1 MCGWIIQQIRSI
13 SALADYPTAFNNYSA
28 KPGTITILHGIAF
41 ANPFLPERVEF
52 EKEALG
58 DKFDPETREFW
69 SWSFN
74 DQLDRPNNL
83 LLERLVHELT
93 TKLRAKISAADSV
106 EEEDLQLYD
115 DLALYVLYYS
125 AIFNTAQNAK
135 EICLTEFDWDKFHE
149 AFEYWMNIDG
159 KKSPSYGQ
167 AAHVFAYLH
176 QLKRAFI
183 NIFHCVIGQSLPIA
197 QLRARIFQSIF
208 THDLRR
214 YRDSL
219 YKSMQ
224 EVTTLVVGS
233 TGTGKELVAK
243 AIGTSQ
249 YIPFNVKNK
258 QFQCN
263 SAEQFVALNLTAF
276 TPTLI
281 ESELFGHE
289 KGSFTG
295 ATTRRIGWLES
306 IGTCGALFLDEIGEL
321 DLAIQVKLLRVLQNR
336 EFQRIGENKTRRFE
350 GKFIAATNRN
360 LMDEIEANSF
370 RQDFYYRLCSDVIV
384 TPSLKEQI
392 ASRSEEFE
400 FLVDFTARRLAP
412 DAKDELKADVMKWFS
427 SSAMSTYD
435 WPGNMRELEQCV
447 RSIMI
452 HNSYRPATRTKGRDN
467 CDFADQLNECQLSA
481 EQVLSEY
488 CKMAYRKYG
497 SYEKAGAVLKMDR
510 RTLRAKSSQTFDYD

>member
-1 MCGWIIQQIRSI
+1 MLFSKSDRKFAQAAS
-13 SALADYPTAFNNYSA
+13 
-28 KPGTITILHGIAF
+28 KIAF

-58 DKFDPETREFW
+58 NKFDPDTREFW

-74 DQLDRPNNL
+74 DEIDRPNNL
-83 LLERLVHELT
+83 LLERMVHELT
-93 TKLRAKISAADSV
+93 TKLRAKISSADSV
-106 EEEDLQLYD
+106 DKEDFQLYD

-125 AIFNTAQNAK
+125 TIFSVDGNAK
-135 EICLTEFDWDKFHE
+135 EDCLTHSDWDKFHE
-149 AFEYWMNIDG
+149 AFEYWMDIDG
-159 KKSPSYGQ
+159 KKSPSYDQ

-197 QLRARIFQSIF
+197 KLRARIFQSIF

-214 YRDSL
+214 YRNTL

-243 AIGTSQ
+243 AVGMSQ
-249 YIPFNVKNK
+249 YIPFNAKTK
-258 QFQCN
+258 QFKCD
-263 SAEQFVALNLTAF
+263 SADQFVALNLTAF

-295 ATTRRIGWLES
+295 ATARRIGWLES
-306 IGTCGALFLDEIGEL
+306 IGSCGALFLDEIGEL

-336 EFQRIGENKTRRFE
+336 EFQRIGENKTRSFE

-360 LMDEIEANSF
+360 LMDEIEADSF

-392 ASRSEEFE
+392 ASRKEEFE
-400 FLVDFTARRLAP
+400 FLVDFIAHRIAP
-412 DAKDELKADVMKWFS
+412 DAKEELKTDVMRWFKSANMS
-427 SSAMSTYD
+427 SYD

-447 RSIMI
+447 RNIMI
-452 HNSYRPATRTKGRDN
+452 HNNYQPATKTTGQVKSA
-467 CDFADQLNECQLSA
+467 FADQLNECQLSA
-481 EQVLSEY
+481 EQVLSRY
-488 CKMAYRKYG
+488 CEMAYQKYG
-497 SYEKAGAVLKMDR
+497 SYEKAGAALQMDR
-510 RTLRAKSSQTFDYD
+510 RTLRAKCSQTFDSD